1 MLNVRPRPLVVN
13 ATGAVQKNNTPVDP
27 KPRAHTQ
34 NRQPRQSPNA
44 LNFPAV
50 ELATLKRSLSNAV
63 SHLLF
68 PTSLFLSVLLH
79 VFALSSSLDLN
90 IFLSAFQLLRSPL
103 SFLSP
108 PLSLHSKKPSR
119 SLTLHVCSSSSFF
132 PRCIFNG
139 FLHVFFTLSLG
150 YSSLSPSASSFSLL
164 FLPLFL
170 FRTSLTRSRW
180 LQRFALQPVLPAPWR
195 PTSTR
200 TSTSL
205 RASCQ
210 AHSLLAGP
218 RLLPFGGLCQRGVE
232 TQAVTPSCPII

>member
-27 KPRAHTQ
+27 KPRAHTKQ
-34 NRQPRQSPNA
+34 ATTPTSKCSQLSLTHA
-44 LNFPAV
+44 I
-50 ELATLKRSLSNAV
+50 ELATLKRSLLNAV

-90 IFLSAFQLLRSPL
+90 IFLSAVQLLRSRL

-150 YSSLSPSASSFSLL
+150 YSSLSPSASSFSPPVSPSFFPNVAHALAVAPAL
-164 FLPLFL
+164 CAPARVARAMASDFHANLNVAAGVVSGALTACGSTPLGVWGGFAKEAWK
-170 FRTSLTRSRW
+170 SR
-180 LQRFALQPVLPAPWR
+180 Q
-195 PTSTR
+195 
-200 TSTSL
+200 
-205 RASCQ
+205 
-210 AHSLLAGP
+210 
-218 RLLPFGGLCQRGVE
+218 
-232 TQAVTPSCPII
+232 